1 MNGYQLYLENIINAL
16 ARVGIHYPLKLESY
30 EDLFYTAESLGSFL
44 EINSFLQRV
53 GEGYSIAGF
62 DESITYRS
70 YWYSEFYLEFQERVL
85 TTDSYLSAQPEIEDV
100 ADTVEE
106 LVDEVEVKNVIT
118 PMETVPTV
126 RYSGV
131 TGTNSDGF
139 DEYGVP
145 LDLEDNEELTTE
157 SKEEVPTVVEEAP
170 TVKEEVPLPVADSF
184 SYSEASGTSFDG
196 FDYYGVDI
204 DEGEP
209 ETSDESEL
217 EDSSSELDDD
227 ESEEAVV
234 SSSSGEFDFPDEEV
248 EDIHTS
254 EEVVTTATLSSDG
267 FDLYGV
273 ELEDSED
280 SDDSVGSDNDEL
292 DPDDPDSGVV
302 VDLVGESVSESG
314 GYSEGEYDEE
324 NDPDNP
330 DNGNYVD
337 LASSGVSED
346 LEEYDEEND
355 PDNPDNS
362 NYTDLVENYSGYSED
377 YDEENDPD
385 NPDNGNYV
393 DTVSSGYVEYDGE
406 NDPDNPDNGNYVD
419 TVSSNY
425 AEYDEENDPDNPDN
439 GSYVDTVSSSQT
451 IDTSEAYRE
460 VGSSSEPVQSKPQQ
474 PKTVAQKNI
483 ESTQNILNILG
494 KFEKT
499 LLGKVK
505 KDGKK

>member
-85 TTDSYLSAQPEIEDV
+85 TTDSYLSGYSEIEDV

-106 LVDEVEVKNVIT
+106 LLDEVNLVGAEDVIT
-118 PMETVPTV
+118 PMGIAPTV

-139 DEYGVP
+139 D
-145 LDLEDNEELTTE
+145 
-157 SKEEVPTVVEEAP
+157 
-170 TVKEEVPLPVADSF
+170 
-184 SYSEASGTSFDG
+184 
-196 FDYYGVDI
+196 YYGVDI
-204 DEGEP
+204 EEGET
-209 ETSDESEL
+209 ETSGESEL
-217 EDSSSELDDD
+217 EDSSSELDDG
-227 ESEEAVV
+227 ESEEVV
-234 SSSSGEFDFPDEEV
+234 VPSSSSEFDFPDEEI

-273 ELEDSED
+273 ELEDSDD
-280 SDDSVGSDNDEL
+280 SDDSTGSEGYEL

-302 VDLVGESVSESG
+302 VDLVGGSVSESG

-355 PDNPDNS
+355 PNNPDNS
-362 NYTDLVENYSGYSED
+362 SYTDLVENYPGYSEE

-393 DTVSSGYVEYDGE
+393 DTVSSGYVEYDEE

-425 AEYDEENDPDNPDN
+425 EEYDEENDPDNPDN
-439 GSYVDTVSSSQT
+439 GSYVDTVSSSQI
-451 IDTSEAYRE
+451 IDTGESYRE
-460 VGSSSEPVQSKPQQ
+460 VRGNSEPVQSKPQQ

>member
-100 ADTVEE
+100 VELLE
-106 LVDEVEVKNVIT
+106 EVVDEVNLAGAEDVIT
-118 PMETVPTV
+118 PTETAPTV
-126 RYSGV
+126 RYSSV

-145 LDLEDNEELTTE
+145 LDLEDGEELSTE
-157 SKEEVPTVVEEAP
+157 SDDEVTRVEG
-170 TVKEEVPLPVADSF
+170 SF
-184 SYSEASGTSFDG
+184 SYSEASGTSSDG

-204 DEGEP
+204 DEGET
-209 ETSDESEL
+209 ETSDESKL
-217 EDSSSELDDD
+217 EDSSSELEDS
-227 ESEEAVV
+227 ESEEVV
-234 SSSSGEFDFPDEEV
+234 VPSSSGEFDFPDEEV

-273 ELEDSED
+273 ELEDSDD

-337 LASSGVSED
+337 LATSGVSED

-355 PDNPDNS
+355 PNNPDNS
-362 NYTDLVENYSGYSED
+362 NYTDLVENYSGYSEE

-393 DTVSSGYVEYDGE
+393 DTVSSSYEEYDEE

-425 AEYDEENDPDNPDN
+425 EEYDEENDLDNPDN

-451 IDTSEAYRE
+451 IDTGGDYSESR
-460 VGSSSEPVQSKPQQ
+460 GSSEPIQSRPQQ

>member
-100 ADTVEE
+100 AETVEE
-106 LVDEVEVKNVIT
+106 VEIEEVEEIT
-118 PMETVPTV
+118 THTETLPTV
-126 RYSGV
+126 RYSSV
-131 TGTNSDGF
+131 TDTNSDGF

-145 LDLEDNEELTTE
+145 LEYDEELSTE
-157 SKEEVPTVVEEAP
+157 AEGGVPTVEEEAP
-170 TVKEEVPLPVADSF
+170 TVKEEVPLPIANSF
-184 SYSEASGTSFDG
+184 SYSEASGTSSDG

-209 ETSDESEL
+209 ETSG
-217 EDSSSELDDD
+217 
-227 ESEEAVV
+227 ESEEVV
-234 SSSSGEFDFPDEEV
+234 VPSSSGEFDFPDEEV
-248 EDIHTS
+248 ADIHTS

-273 ELEDSED
+273 ELEDSDE
-280 SDDSVGSDNDEL
+280 SDDSVGSDDGEL

-302 VDLVGESVSESG
+302 VDLVGGSVSESG

-337 LASSGVSED
+337 LASNGVSGD

-362 NYTDLVENYSGYSED
+362 NYTDLVENYSGYSEE

-385 NPDNGNYV
+385 NTDNGNYV
-393 DTVSSGYVEYDGE
+393 DTVSSNYEEYNEE

-425 AEYDEENDPDNPDN
+425 EEYDEENDPDN
-439 GSYVDTVSSSQT
+439 GSYVDTVSSPQT
-451 IDTSEAYRE
+451 IDTGEAYNE
-460 VGSSSEPVQSKPQQ
+460 VRGSSEPVQSRPQQ

>member
-85 TTDSYLSAQPEIEDV
+85 TTDSYLSGHSEIEDV
-100 ADTVEE
+100 AEKLEDV
-106 LVDEVEVKNVIT
+106 VDEVNLVGTEDVIIPT
-118 PMETVPTV
+118 ETAPTV

-145 LDLEDNEELTTE
+145 LDLEDNEELPTE
-157 SKEEVPTVVEEAP
+157 SEEESPTVEEEAP
-170 TVKEEVPLPVADSF
+170 TAGKEVPLPIADSF
-184 SYSEASGTSFDG
+184 SYSEASGTSSDG

-209 ETSDESEL
+209 ETSE
-217 EDSSSELDDD
+217 
-227 ESEEAVV
+227 ESEEVV
-234 SSSSGEFDFPDEEV
+234 VFSSSNDFDFPDEEV
-248 EDIHTS
+248 EDINS
-254 EEVVTTATLSSDG
+254 GEEVVTTATISSDG

-273 ELEDSED
+273 ELEDSDD
-280 SDDSVGSDNDEL
+280 SDDSNDSVGSDDDEL

-314 GYSEGEYDEE
+314 DYSKDEYDEE

-337 LASSGVSED
+337 LVPSGVSED

-362 NYTDLVENYSGYSED
+362 NYTDLVENYSGYSEEYD
-377 YDEENDPD
+377 EENDPDNPDNGSYVDTVSSGYVEYDEENDPD

-393 DTVSSGYVEYDGE
+393 DTI
-406 NDPDNPDNGNYVD
+406 
-419 TVSSNY
+419 SSNY
-425 AEYDEENDPDNPDN
+425 EEYDEENDPDNPDN

-451 IDTSEAYRE
+451 IDTGGDYSESR
-460 VGSSSEPVQSKPQQ
+460 GSSEPIQSRPQQ

>member
-85 TTDSYLSAQPEIEDV
+85 TTDSYLSAQPEIGDV

-145 LDLEDNEELTTE
+145 LDLEDNEELTIE
-157 SKEEVPTVVEEAP
+157 SKEEVPTV
-170 TVKEEVPLPVADSF
+170 KEEFPLPDADSF
-184 SYSEASGTSFDG
+184 SYSEASGTSSDG

-204 DEGEP
+204 DEGET

-227 ESEEAVV
+227 ESEEVVV

-248 EDIHTS
+248 ENINS
-254 EEVVTTATLSSDG
+254 GEEVVTTATISSDG

-273 ELEDSED
+273 ELEVSDDSDD
-280 SDDSVGSDNDEL
+280 SDDSVGSEDGGL

-302 VDLVGESVSESG
+302 VDLVGGSVSESG
-314 GYSEGEYDEE
+314 GYSEGEYNEE
-324 NDPDNP
+324 NNPDNS

-337 LASSGVSED
+337 SAPSGVSED

-362 NYTDLVENYSGYSED
+362 NYTDLVENYSGYSEE

-393 DTVSSGYVEYDGE
+393 DTVSSSYEEYDEE

-425 AEYDEENDPDNPDN
+425 EEYDEENDPDNPDN

-451 IDTSEAYRE
+451 IDTGGDYSESR
-460 VGSSSEPVQSKPQQ
+460 GSSEPIQSRPQQ

>member
-100 ADTVEE
+100 AETVEE
-106 LVDEVEVKNVIT
+106 VEVEGVVEVIT
-118 PMETVPTV
+118 PTGTLPTV
-126 RYSGV
+126 VYSSV

-145 LDLEDNEELTTE
+145 LDLEDAEELSTE
-157 SKEEVPTVVEEAP
+157 AEEEVPTVEEEAP
-170 TVKEEVPLPVADSF
+170 TVKEEVPLPIGNSF
-184 SYSEASGTSFDG
+184 SYFEASGTSSDG

-204 DEGEP
+204 DEGET
-209 ETSDESEL
+209 ETSDESE
-217 EDSSSELDDD
+217 E
-227 ESEEAVV
+227 VV
-234 SSSSGEFDFPDEEV
+234 VPSSSGEFDFPDEEV

-254 EEVVTTATLSSDG
+254 GEVVTTATLSSDG

-273 ELEDSED
+273 ELEDSDD
-280 SDDSVGSDNDEL
+280 SDDSVGSDDDEL

-355 PDNPDNS
+355 PDNPDNG
-362 NYTDLVENYSGYSED
+362 NYVDTVSSSYEE

-393 DTVSSGYVEYDGE
+393 DTVSS
-406 NDPDNPDNGNYVD
+406 NYE
-419 TVSSNY
+419 
-425 AEYDEENDPDNPDN
+425 EYDEENDPDNPDN

-451 IDTSEAYRE
+451 IDTGGDYSESR
-460 VGSSSEPVQSKPQQ
+460 GSSEPIQSRPQQ

>member
-85 TTDSYLSAQPEIEDV
+85 TTDSYLSAQPELEDV
-100 ADTVEE
+100 AYTVEVE
-106 LVDEVEVKNVIT
+106 EVEKVTT
-118 PMETVPTV
+118 PTETLPTV
-126 RYSGV
+126 RYSSV

-145 LDLEDNEELTTE
+145 LDLEDGEELSTE
-157 SKEEVPTVVEEAP
+157 AEEEAP
-170 TVKEEVPLPVADSF
+170 TVEEEDPMVKEEVSLPVADSF
-184 SYSEASGTSFDG
+184 SYSEASGTSSDG

-204 DEGEP
+204 DESEP
-209 ETSDESEL
+209 EASDESEL
-217 EDSSSELDDD
+217 DDS
-227 ESEEAVV
+227 ESEEVVV
-234 SSSSGEFDFPDEEV
+234 SSFSGEFDFPDEEV
-248 EDIHTS
+248 ADIHTN

-273 ELEDSED
+273 ELEDSDD
-280 SDDSVGSDNDEL
+280 SDDSVGSEDGGL

-302 VDLVGESVSESG
+302 VDLVGGSVSESG
-314 GYSEGEYDEE
+314 GYSEGGYNEE

-362 NYTDLVENYSGYSED
+362 NYTDLVENYSGYSEE

-393 DTVSSGYVEYDGE
+393 DTVSSGYVVYDEE

-425 AEYDEENDPDNPDN
+425 EEYDEENDPDNPDN

-451 IDTSEAYRE
+451 IDTGGGYNESR
-460 VGSSSEPVQSKPQQ
+460 GSLEPVQSKPQQ

>member
-85 TTDSYLSAQPEIEDV
+85 TTDSYLSAQPEIEDL
-100 ADTVEE
+100 AETVEE
-106 LVDEVEVKNVIT
+106 VEVEEVAEVIT
-118 PMETVPTV
+118 PTGTLLTVV
-126 RYSGV
+126 YSSV

-145 LDLEDNEELTTE
+145 LDLEDGEELSTEADEDLSTE
-157 SKEEVPTVVEEAP
+157 SDDEVTRVE
-170 TVKEEVPLPVADSF
+170 DSF
-184 SYSEASGTSFDG
+184 SYSEASGISSDG

-204 DEGEP
+204 DEGET
-209 ETSDESEL
+209 ETSEESEL
-217 EDSSSELDDD
+217 EDGSSELDDS
-227 ESEEAVV
+227 ESEDVVV

-248 EDIHTS
+248 GDIHTS
-254 EEVVTTATLSSDG
+254 KEVVTTATLSSDG

-273 ELEDSED
+273 ELEDS
-280 SDDSVGSDNDEL
+280 DDSVGSDDGEL

-302 VDLVGESVSESG
+302 VDLVGGSVSESG

-337 LASSGVSED
+337 LASSGVSGD

-362 NYTDLVENYSGYSED
+362 NYTDLVENYSGYSEE

-393 DTVSSGYVEYDGE
+393 DTVSSSYEEYDEE
-406 NDPDNPDNGNYVD
+406 NDPDNPDNGSYVD
-419 TVSSNY
+419 TVSYNY
-425 AEYDEENDPDNPDN
+425 EEYDEENDPDNPDN

-451 IDTSEAYRE
+451 TDTGGDYSESR
-460 VGSSSEPVQSKPQQ
+460 GSSEPIQSRPQQ

>member
-85 TTDSYLSAQPEIEDV
+85 TTDSYLSGHSEIEDV
-100 ADTVEE
+100 VEPME
-106 LVDEVEVKNVIT
+106 DIVDEVEVEDVIT
-118 PMETVPTV
+118 PTETLPTV

-157 SKEEVPTVVEEAP
+157 SKEEVPTVEEEAP

-204 DEGEP
+204 DEGET
-209 ETSDESEL
+209 ETSE
-217 EDSSSELDDD
+217 
-227 ESEEAVV
+227 ESEEVVV

-273 ELEDSED
+273 ELEDSDD

-324 NDPDNP
+324 NDPNNP
-330 DNGNYVD
+330 DNGNYVN
-337 LASSGVSED
+337 LATSGVSED

-355 PDNPDNS
+355 PNNPDNS
-362 NYTDLVENYSGYSED
+362 NYTDLVENYSGYSEE

-393 DTVSSGYVEYDGE
+393 DTVSSSYEEYNEE

-425 AEYDEENDPDNPDN
+425 GEYDEENDPDNPDN
-439 GSYVDTVSSSQT
+439 GSYVDTGSSSQT
-451 IDTSEAYRE
+451 IDTGGDYSESR
-460 VGSSSEPVQSKPQQ
+460 GSSEPIQSRPQQ

>member
-30 EDLFYTAESLGSFL
+30 EDLFYTSESLGSFL

-106 LVDEVEVKNVIT
+106 VEVEEVAEVIT
-118 PMETVPTV
+118 PTGTLPTV
-126 RYSGV
+126 VYSSV
-131 TGTNSDGF
+131 TGINFDGF

-145 LDLEDNEELTTE
+145 LDLEYDEELSTE
-157 SKEEVPTVVEEAP
+157 AEGGVPTVEEEAP
-170 TVKEEVPLPVADSF
+170 TVKEEASTVGEEVSLPVADSF
-184 SYSEASGTSFDG
+184 SYSEASGTSSDG
-196 FDYYGVDI
+196 FDYYGVGL

-209 ETSDESEL
+209 ETSE
-217 EDSSSELDDD
+217 
-227 ESEEAVV
+227 ESEEVVV

-273 ELEDSED
+273 ELEDSDD
-280 SDDSVGSDNDEL
+280 SDDSIGSDDDEL
-292 DPDDPDSGVV
+292 DPDDPDNGVV
-302 VDLVGESVSESG
+302 VDLVGDPGTESG

-324 NDPDNP
+324 HDPDNP

-337 LASSGVSED
+337 LASNGVSED

-355 PDNPDNS
+355 PNNPDNS
-362 NYTDLVENYSGYSED
+362 SYTDLVENYSGYSEE
-377 YDEENDPD
+377 YDEEDDPD

-393 DTVSSGYVEYDGE
+393 DTVSSGYVEYDEE

-425 AEYDEENDPDNPDN
+425 EEYDEENNPDNPDN
-439 GSYVDTVSSSQT
+439 GSYVDTFSSSQT
-451 IDTSEAYRE
+451 IDTGESYKGGR
-460 VGSSSEPVQSKPQQ
+460 GSSEPVQSKPQQ

>member
-53 GEGYSIAGF
+53 DEGYSIAGF

-70 YWYSEFYLEFQERVL
+70 YWYSEFYLEFQGRVL

-106 LVDEVEVKNVIT
+106 VEVEGVVEVIT
-118 PMETVPTV
+118 PTGTLPTV
-126 RYSGV
+126 VYSSV

-145 LDLEDNEELTTE
+145 LDLEYAEELSTE
-157 SKEEVPTVVEEAP
+157 AEGGVPTVEEEAP
-170 TVKEEVPLPVADSF
+170 TVKEEVPLPVSDSF
-184 SYSEASGTSFDG
+184 SYFEASGTSADG

-204 DEGEP
+204 DEGET
-209 ETSDESEL
+209 ETSE
-217 EDSSSELDDD
+217 
-227 ESEEAVV
+227 ESEEVVV

-273 ELEDSED
+273 ELEDSDD
-280 SDDSVGSDNDEL
+280 SDDSIGSDDDEL
-292 DPDDPDSGVV
+292 DPDDPDNGVV

-337 LASSGVSED
+337 LASNGVSEY

-362 NYTDLVENYSGYSED
+362 NYTDLVENYSGYSEE

-393 DTVSSGYVEYDGE
+393 DTVSSSYVEYDEE

-419 TVSSNY
+419 TVSSSY
-425 AEYDEENDPDNPDN
+425 EEYDEENDPDNPDN

-451 IDTSEAYRE
+451 IDTGGGYSESR
-460 VGSSSEPVQSKPQQ
+460 GSSEPVQSKPQQ

-505 KDGKK
+505 KNGKK

>member
-85 TTDSYLSAQPEIEDV
+85 TTDSYLSAQPELEDV

-106 LVDEVEVKNVIT
+106 VEIEEVEEIT
-118 PMETVPTV
+118 THTETLPTV
-126 RYSGV
+126 RYSSV

-145 LDLEDNEELTTE
+145 LDLEDGEELSTEADEDLSTE
-157 SKEEVPTVVEEAP
+157 SDDEVTRVE
-170 TVKEEVPLPVADSF
+170 DSF
-184 SYSEASGTSFDG
+184 SYSEASGTSSDG
-196 FDYYGVDI
+196 FDYYGVAI
-204 DEGEP
+204 DEGET
-209 ETSDESEL
+209 ETSE
-217 EDSSSELDDD
+217 
-227 ESEEAVV
+227 ESEEVVV

-273 ELEDSED
+273 ELEDSDD
-280 SDDSVGSDNDEL
+280 SDDSIGSDDDEL
-292 DPDDPDSGVV
+292 DPDDPDNSVV
-302 VDLVGESVSESG
+302 VDLVGDPGTESG
-314 GYSEGEYDEE
+314 GYSEGGYDEE

-355 PDNPDNS
+355 PNNPDNS
-362 NYTDLVENYSGYSED
+362 SYTDLVENYSGYSEE

-393 DTVSSGYVEYDGE
+393 DTVSSGYVEYDEE

-419 TVSSNY
+419 TVSSSY
-425 AEYDEENDPDNPDN
+425 EEYDEENDPDNPDN
-439 GSYVDTVSSSQT
+439 GSYVDTVSSSQA
-451 IDTSEAYRE
+451 IDTGESYSDVR
-460 VGSSSEPVQSKPQQ
+460 GSSEPIQSKPQQ

>member
-85 TTDSYLSAQPEIEDV
+85 TTDSYLSGHSEIEDV
-100 ADTVEE
+100 VEPME
-106 LVDEVEVKNVIT
+106 DIVDEVEVEDVIT
-118 PMETVPTV
+118 PTETLPTV

-145 LDLEDNEELTTE
+145 LDLEEAEELSTE
-157 SKEEVPTVVEEAP
+157 AEDGSPTVEEEIT

-184 SYSEASGTSFDG
+184 SYSEASGTSSDG

-204 DEGEP
+204 DEGKT

-217 EDSSSELDDD
+217 DDG
-227 ESEEAVV
+227 ESEEVVV
-234 SSSSGEFDFPDEEV
+234 SSSSGEFSFPDEEV
-248 EDIHTS
+248 ENINS
-254 EEVVTTATLSSDG
+254 GEEVVTTATISSDG

-273 ELEDSED
+273 ELEDSDDSDD

-337 LASSGVSED
+337 LATSGVSED

-355 PDNPDNS
+355 PNNPDNS
-362 NYTDLVENYSGYSED
+362 NYTDLVENYSGYSEE

-393 DTVSSGYVEYDGE
+393 DTVSSSYEEYDEE

-419 TVSSNY
+419 TVYSNY
-425 AEYDEENDPDNPDN
+425 EEYDEENDPDNPDN

-451 IDTSEAYRE
+451 IDTGGDYSESR
-460 VGSSSEPVQSKPQQ
+460 GSSEPIQSRPQQ

>member
-85 TTDSYLSAQPEIEDV
+85 TTDSYLSAQPEIEDL
-100 ADTVEE
+100 AETVKDV
-106 LVDEVEVKNVIT
+106 VDEVEVEEVIT
-118 PMETVPTV
+118 PTETVPTV
-126 RYSGV
+126 RYSSV

-145 LDLEDNEELTTE
+145 LDLEDAEELFSE
-157 SKEEVPTVVEEAP
+157 SEEEVPTVEEEAP
-170 TVKEEVPLPVADSF
+170 MVKEEVPLPIANSF
-184 SYSEASGTSFDG
+184 SYSEASGTSSDG

-209 ETSDESEL
+209 ETSNESEL
-217 EDSSSELDDD
+217 EDSSSELDNG
-227 ESEEAVV
+227 ESEEVVV
-234 SSSSGEFDFPDEEV
+234 SSSSSEFDFPDEEV
-248 EDIHTS
+248 GDIHTS

-273 ELEDSED
+273 ELEDSDD
-280 SDDSVGSDNDEL
+280 SDDSIGFEEDEL
-292 DPDDPDSGVV
+292 DPDDPDSGIV
-302 VDLVGESVSESG
+302 VDLVGETGMESV
-314 GYSEGEYDEE
+314 GYPDEDYDEE

-337 LASSGVSED
+337 LASNGVSED

-355 PDNPDNS
+355 PNNPDNS
-362 NYTDLVENYSGYSED
+362 SYTDLVENYSGYSEE

-393 DTVSSGYVEYDGE
+393 DTVSSGYVEYDEE

-419 TVSSNY
+419 TVSPSY
-425 AEYDEENDPDNPDN
+425 EEYDEENDPDNPDN

-451 IDTSEAYRE
+451 IDTGEAYSEAR
-460 VGSSSEPVQSKPQQ
+460 GSSDPVQSRPQQ

>member
-30 EDLFYTAESLGSFL
+30 EDLFYTSESLGSFL

-100 ADTVEE
+100 EE
-106 LVDEVEVKNVIT
+106 TLEEVEVEEVVT
-118 PMETVPTV
+118 PTETTPAF

-131 TGTNSDGF
+131 TGTNSDGL

-145 LDLEDNEELTTE
+145 LDLEDGNELATEVEEELPTE
-157 SKEEVPTVVEEAP
+157 NDEEA
-170 TVKEEVPLPVADSF
+170 TRVEDSF
-184 SYSEASGTSFDG
+184 SYSEASGISSNG
-196 FDYYGVDI
+196 FDSYGVDL

-209 ETSDESEL
+209 ETTEETELKDDEDEA
-217 EDSSSELDDD
+217 EDS
-227 ESEEAVV
+227 ESEEVV
-234 SSSSGEFDFPDEEV
+234 TLNSSSEFDFPDEEM
-248 EDIHTS
+248 EDINSS
-254 EEVVTTATLSSDG
+254 EELVTTATISADG

-273 ELEDSED
+273 ELEDFDEP
-280 SDDSVGSDNDEL
+280 DDSLVDEEEEL

-302 VDLVGESVSESG
+302 VDLVGDSNED
-314 GYSEGEYDEE
+314 YDEE

-346 LEEYDEEND
+346 TDEYDEEND

-362 NYTDLVENYSGYSED
+362 NYTDLVESYSGYSED
-377 YDEENDPD
+377 YDEENDPDNPDNGHYVDVVSSGYEEYDEENDPD

-393 DTVSSGYVEYDGE
+393 DTVSSNYEEY
-406 NDPDNPDNGNYVD
+406 N
-419 TVSSNY
+419 
-425 AEYDEENDPDNPDN
+425 EENDPDNPDN
-439 GSYVDTVSSSQT
+439 GSYIDTVSSPQT
-451 IDTSEAYRE
+451 VGAGEVVREAR
-460 VGSSSEPVQSKPQQ
+460 GSGGSVHSKPQQ
-474 PKTVAQKNI
+474 TKTVAHKNI

>member
-85 TTDSYLSAQPEIEDV
+85 TTDSYLSAQPELEDV

-106 LVDEVEVKNVIT
+106 VEVEEVEEIT
-118 PMETVPTV
+118 THTETLPTV
-126 RYSGV
+126 RYSSV

-145 LDLEDNEELTTE
+145 LDLEYDEELSTE
-157 SKEEVPTVVEEAP
+157 AEGGVPTVEEEAP
-170 TVKEEVPLPVADSF
+170 TVKEEVPLPVSDSF
-184 SYSEASGTSFDG
+184 SYSEASGTSSDG

-204 DEGEP
+204 DEGET
-209 ETSDESEL
+209 ETSE
-217 EDSSSELDDD
+217 
-227 ESEEAVV
+227 ESEEVVV
-234 SSSSGEFDFPDEEV
+234 SSSSSEFDFPDEEV
-248 EDIHTS
+248 EDIHTN

-273 ELEDSED
+273 ELEDSDD
-280 SDDSVGSDNDEL
+280 SDDSVGSDDDEL

-337 LASSGVSED
+337 TVSSG
-346 LEEYDEEND
+346 Y
-355 PDNPDNS
+355 
-362 NYTDLVENYSGYSED
+362 VE

-393 DTVSSGYVEYDGE
+393 DTVSS
-406 NDPDNPDNGNYVD
+406 NYE
-419 TVSSNY
+419 
-425 AEYDEENDPDNPDN
+425 EYDEENDPDNPDN

-451 IDTSEAYRE
+451 IDTGGDYSESR
-460 VGSSSEPVQSKPQQ
+460 GSSEPIQSRPQQ

>member
-106 LVDEVEVKNVIT
+106 VEVEEVEEIT
-118 PMETVPTV
+118 IPTETLPTV
-126 RYSGV
+126 RYSSV

-145 LDLEDNEELTTE
+145 LDLEDAEELSTEAEEESPTVEEETPTTE
-157 SKEEVPTVVEEAP
+157 
-170 TVKEEVPLPVADSF
+170 EEVPLPIANSF
-184 SYSEASGTSFDG
+184 SYSEASGTSSDG

-204 DEGEP
+204 DEGET
-209 ETSDESEL
+209 ETSGESEL
-217 EDSSSELDDD
+217 EDSSSELDDG
-227 ESEEAVV
+227 ESEEVVV

-248 EDIHTS
+248 ENIHTS

-273 ELEDSED
+273 ELEDSDD
-280 SDDSVGSDNDEL
+280 SEDSVGSDDDEL

-302 VDLVGESVSESG
+302 VDLVGGSVSESG

-337 LASSGVSED
+337 LAYSGVSED

-355 PDNPDNS
+355 PNNPDNS
-362 NYTDLVENYSGYSED
+362 NYTDLVENYSGYSEEYD
-377 YDEENDPD
+377 EENDPNNPDNGNYVDTVSSGYVEYDEENDPD

-393 DTVSSGYVEYDGE
+393 DTVSS
-406 NDPDNPDNGNYVD
+406 NYE
-419 TVSSNY
+419 
-425 AEYDEENDPDNPDN
+425 EYDEENDPDNPDN

-451 IDTSEAYRE
+451 IDTGESYRE
-460 VGSSSEPVQSKPQQ
+460 VGGSSKPVQSKPQQ

>member
-1 MNGYQLYLENIINAL
+1 MNGYQLYLETIINAL

-85 TTDSYLSAQPEIEDV
+85 TTDSYLSAQPELEDV

-106 LVDEVEVKNVIT
+106 VEIEEVEEIT
-118 PMETVPTV
+118 THTETLPTV
-126 RYSGV
+126 RYSSV

-145 LDLEDNEELTTE
+145 LDLEYDEELSTE
-157 SKEEVPTVVEEAP
+157 AEGGVPTVEEEAP
-170 TVKEEVPLPVADSF
+170 TVKEEVPLPVADIF

-204 DEGEP
+204 DEGET
-209 ETSDESEL
+209 ETSE
-217 EDSSSELDDD
+217 
-227 ESEEAVV
+227 ESEEVVV

-273 ELEDSED
+273 ELEDSDD
-280 SDDSVGSDNDEL
+280 SDNSVGSEEDGL

-302 VDLVGESVSESG
+302 VDLVGDPGTESG

-330 DNGNYVD
+330 DNGTYVD
-337 LASSGVSED
+337 LASNGVSED
-346 LEEYDEEND
+346 IEEYDEEND
-355 PDNPDNS
+355 PNNPDNS

-393 DTVSSGYVEYDGE
+393 DTVSSGYVEYDEE

-425 AEYDEENDPDNPDN
+425 EEYDEENDPDNPDN

-451 IDTSEAYRE
+451 IDTGESYRE
-460 VGSSSEPVQSKPQQ
+460 VRGSSEPIQSKPQQ
-474 PKTVAQKNI
+474 SKTVAQKNI

>member
-1 MNGYQLYLENIINAL
+1 MNGYQLYLENIINAI

-100 ADTVEE
+100 ADTAEE

-145 LDLEDNEELTTE
+145 LDLEDGEELSTEADEDLSTE
-157 SKEEVPTVVEEAP
+157 SGDEVTRVE
-170 TVKEEVPLPVADSF
+170 DSF
-184 SYSEASGTSFDG
+184 SYSEASGISSDG

-204 DEGEP
+204 DEGET
-209 ETSDESEL
+209 ETSEESEL
-217 EDSSSELDDD
+217 EDSSSGLDDG
-227 ESEEAVV
+227 ESEEVV
-234 SSSSGEFDFPDEEV
+234 VPSSSSEFDFPDEEV

-273 ELEDSED
+273 ELEDSDE
-280 SDDSVGSDNDEL
+280 SDDSVGSDDGEL

-302 VDLVGESVSESG
+302 VDLVGGSVSEGG

-337 LASSGVSED
+337 LASNGVSEG

-355 PDNPDNS
+355 PNNPDNS
-362 NYTDLVENYSGYSED
+362 SYTDLVENYSGYSEE

-393 DTVSSGYVEYDGE
+393 DTVSSGYVEYDEE

-419 TVSSNY
+419 TVSSSY
-425 AEYDEENDPDNPDN
+425 EEYDEENDPDNPDN
-439 GSYVDTVSSSQT
+439 GSYVDTVSSLQT
-451 IDTSEAYRE
+451 IDTGGDYNESR
-460 VGSSSEPVQSKPQQ
+460 GSSEPVQSKPQQ

>member
-145 LDLEDNEELTTE
+145 LDLEDVEELSSKADEDLSTEDNEEATR
-157 SKEEVPTVVEEAP
+157 VE
-170 TVKEEVPLPVADSF
+170 DIF
-184 SYSEASGTSFDG
+184 SYSEASGISSDG

-204 DEGEP
+204 DEGET
-209 ETSDESEL
+209 ETSEESEL
-217 EDSSSELDDD
+217 EDSSSGLDDG
-227 ESEEAVV
+227 ESKEVV
-234 SSSSGEFDFPDEEV
+234 VPSSSSEFDFPDEEV
-248 EDIHTS
+248 ENIHTS

-273 ELEDSED
+273 ELEDSDD
-280 SDDSVGSDNDEL
+280 SDDSVGSDDDEL

-337 LASSGVSED
+337 LALNEVSED

-362 NYTDLVENYSGYSED
+362 NYTDLVENYSGYSEE

-393 DTVSSGYVEYDGE
+393 DTISSSYV
-406 NDPDNPDNGNYVD
+406 
-419 TVSSNY
+419 
-425 AEYDEENDPDNPDN
+425 EYDEENDPDNPDN
-439 GSYVDTVSSSQT
+439 GSYVDIVSSSQT
-451 IDTSEAYRE
+451 IDTGESYSEVR
-460 VGSSSEPVQSKPQQ
+460 GSSDPVQSRPQQ

>member
-106 LVDEVEVKNVIT
+106 VEVEEVAEVIT
-118 PMETVPTV
+118 PTGTAPTV
-126 RYSGV
+126 MYSGV

-157 SKEEVPTVVEEAP
+157 SKEEVPTVEEEAP

-204 DEGEP
+204 DEGET
-209 ETSDESEL
+209 ETSE
-217 EDSSSELDDD
+217 
-227 ESEEAVV
+227 ESEEVVV

-273 ELEDSED
+273 ELEDSDD

-337 LASSGVSED
+337 LETSGVSED

-355 PDNPDNS
+355 PNNPDNS
-362 NYTDLVENYSGYSED
+362 NYTDLVENYSGYSEE

-393 DTVSSGYVEYDGE
+393 DTVSSSYEEYDEE

-425 AEYDEENDPDNPDN
+425 EEYDEENDPDNPDN

-451 IDTSEAYRE
+451 IDTGGGYNESR
-460 VGSSSEPVQSKPQQ
+460 GSSEPVQSKPQQ

>member
-85 TTDSYLSAQPEIEDV
+85 TTDSYLSAQPEIEDL
-100 ADTVEE
+100 AETVEE
-106 LVDEVEVKNVIT
+106 VEVEEVAEVIT
-118 PMETVPTV
+118 PTGTLLTVV
-126 RYSGV
+126 YSSV

-145 LDLEDNEELTTE
+145 LDLEDGEELSTEADEDLSTE
-157 SKEEVPTVVEEAP
+157 SGDEVTRVE
-170 TVKEEVPLPVADSF
+170 DSF
-184 SYSEASGTSFDG
+184 SYSEASGISSDG

-204 DEGEP
+204 DEGET
-209 ETSDESEL
+209 ETSEESEL
-217 EDSSSELDDD
+217 EDSSSGLDDG
-227 ESEEAVV
+227 ESEEVVV

-254 EEVVTTATLSSDG
+254 GEVVTTATLSSDG

-273 ELEDSED
+273 ELEDSDD
-280 SDDSVGSDNDEL
+280 SDDSVGSDDDEL

-337 LASSGVSED
+337 LVSSGVSEEI
-346 LEEYDEEND
+346 EEYDEEND

-362 NYTDLVENYSGYSED
+362 NYTDLVENYSGYYE
-377 YDEENDPD
+377 
-385 NPDNGNYV
+385 
-393 DTVSSGYVEYDGE
+393 
-406 NDPDNPDNGNYVD
+406 
-419 TVSSNY
+419 
-425 AEYDEENDPDNPDN
+425 EYDEENDPDNPDN

-451 IDTSEAYRE
+451 IDTGESYRE
-460 VGSSSEPVQSKPQQ
+460 VRGSSEPVQSKPQQ
-474 PKTVAQKNI
+474 HKTVAQKNI
-483 ESTQNILNILG
+483 DSTQNILNILG

>member
-85 TTDSYLSAQPEIEDV
+85 TTDSYLSAQPGIEDV
-100 ADTVEE
+100 VDTVEE
-106 LVDEVEVKNVIT
+106 VEVEEVEEVTT
-118 PMETVPTV
+118 PTETPPTV
-126 RYSGV
+126 RYSSI

-145 LDLEDNEELTTE
+145 LDLEDAEELSSKADEDLSTE
-157 SKEEVPTVVEEAP
+157 NDEEA
-170 TVKEEVPLPVADSF
+170 TRVEDIF
-184 SYSEASGTSFDG
+184 SYSEASGTNSDG

-204 DEGEP
+204 DEDET
-209 ETSDESEL
+209 ETSEESEI
-217 EDSSSELDDD
+217 EDSSSELDDG
-227 ESEEAVV
+227 EFEEVVV

-248 EDIHTS
+248 ADINTS

-273 ELEDSED
+273 ELEDSDD

-302 VDLVGESVSESG
+302 LDLVGESVSESG

-337 LASSGVSED
+337 VASSGVSEGLEEYDEENDPNNPDNSSYTD
-346 LEEYDEEND
+346 LVENYSGYSEEYDEEND
-355 PDNPDNS
+355 PDNPDNR
-362 NYTDLVENYSGYSED
+362 NYVDTVSSSYVE

-393 DTVSSGYVEYDGE
+393 DTI
-406 NDPDNPDNGNYVD
+406 
-419 TVSSNY
+419 SSNY
-425 AEYDEENDPDNPDN
+425 EEYNEENDPDNPDN

-451 IDTSEAYRE
+451 IDTSESYRE
-460 VGSSSEPVQSKPQQ
+460 VRGSSEPVQSKPQQ

>member
-126 RYSGV
+126 RYSSI

-145 LDLEDNEELTTE
+145 LDLEDGEELSTE
-157 SKEEVPTVVEEAP
+157 SNDEVTRVEG
-170 TVKEEVPLPVADSF
+170 SF
-184 SYSEASGTSFDG
+184 SYSEASGTSSDG
-196 FDYYGVDI
+196 FDHYGVDI
-204 DEGEP
+204 DEGET
-209 ETSDESEL
+209 ETSEESEL
-217 EDSSSELDDD
+217 EDGSSELDNG
-227 ESEEAVV
+227 ESEEVV
-234 SSSSGEFDFPDEEV
+234 VPSSSSDFNFPDEEV

-273 ELEDSED
+273 ELEDFDD
-280 SDDSVGSDNDEL
+280 SDDSVGSYDDEL

-337 LASSGVSED
+337 LASSEVSEY

-362 NYTDLVENYSGYSED
+362 SYTDLVESYSGYSEE
-377 YDEENDPD
+377 YDEENDPN

-393 DTVSSGYVEYDGE
+393 DTVSSGYVEYDEE

-419 TVSSNY
+419 TLSSNY
-425 AEYDEENDPDNPDN
+425 EEYDEENDPDNPDN

-451 IDTSEAYRE
+451 IDTGGGYNESR
-460 VGSSSEPVQSKPQQ
+460 GSSEPVQSKPQQ

>member
-85 TTDSYLSAQPEIEDV
+85 TTDSYLSAQPELEDV
-100 ADTVEE
+100 AEKLEDV
-106 LVDEVEVKNVIT
+106 VDEVEVGVENVIT
-118 PMETVPTV
+118 PTETAPTV

-131 TGTNSDGF
+131 TGTNSNGF

-145 LDLEDNEELTTE
+145 LDLEYDEELSTE
-157 SKEEVPTVVEEAP
+157 AEGGVPTVEEEAP
-170 TVKEEVPLPVADSF
+170 TVKEEVPLPVSDSF
-184 SYSEASGTSFDG
+184 SYFEASGTSADG

-204 DEGEP
+204 DEGET
-209 ETSDESEL
+209 ETSE
-217 EDSSSELDDD
+217 
-227 ESEEAVV
+227 ESEEVVV

-248 EDIHTS
+248 ENINS
-254 EEVVTTATLSSDG
+254 GEEVVTTATISSDG

-273 ELEDSED
+273 ELEVSDDSDD
-280 SDDSVGSDNDEL
+280 SDDSVGSEDGGL

-302 VDLVGESVSESG
+302 VDLVGGSVSESG
-314 GYSEGEYDEE
+314 GYSEGEYNEE

-362 NYTDLVENYSGYSED
+362 NYTDLVENYSGYSEE

-393 DTVSSGYVEYDGE
+393 DTVSSGYVVYDEE

-425 AEYDEENDPDNPDN
+425 EEYDEENDPDNPDN

-451 IDTSEAYRE
+451 IDTGESYRE
-460 VGSSSEPVQSKPQQ
+460 VRGSSEPVQSKPQQ

-494 KFEKT
+494 KFEKNFT
-499 LLGKVK
+499 WKGEK
-505 KDGKK
+505 GW

>member
-100 ADTVEE
+100 AETVEE
-106 LVDEVEVKNVIT
+106 VEVEEVAEVIT
-118 PMETVPTV
+118 PTGTLPTV
-126 RYSGV
+126 VYSSV
-131 TGTNSDGF
+131 TGINFDGF

-145 LDLEDNEELTTE
+145 LDLEDGEELSTE
-157 SKEEVPTVVEEAP
+157 AEEEASTVGEEVS
-170 TVKEEVPLPVADSF
+170 LPVADSF
-184 SYSEASGTSFDG
+184 SYSEASGTSSDG
-196 FDYYGVDI
+196 FDYYGVGL

-217 EDSSSELDDD
+217 EDNSSGLEDG
-227 ESEEAVV
+227 ESEEIVV
-234 SSSSGEFDFPDEEV
+234 SSSSSEFDFPDEEV
-248 EDIHTS
+248 EDINS
-254 EEVVTTATLSSDG
+254 DEEVVTTATLSSDG

-273 ELEDSED
+273 ELEDSDD
-280 SDDSVGSDNDEL
+280 SDDSIGSDDDEL
-292 DPDDPDSGVV
+292 DPDDPDNGVV
-302 VDLVGESVSESG
+302 VDLVGDPGTESG

-324 NDPDNP
+324 HDPDNP

-337 LASSGVSED
+337 LASNGVSED

-355 PDNPDNS
+355 PNNPDNS
-362 NYTDLVENYSGYSED
+362 SYTDLVENYSGYSEE
-377 YDEENDPD
+377 YDEEDDPD

-393 DTVSSGYVEYDGE
+393 DTVSSGYVEYDEE

-425 AEYDEENDPDNPDN
+425 EEYDEENDPNNPDN
-439 GSYVDTVSSSQT
+439 GSYVDTVSSPQT
-451 IDTSEAYRE
+451 IDTGEAYNE
-460 VGSSSEPVQSKPQQ
+460 VRGSSEPVQSRPQQ

>member
-85 TTDSYLSAQPEIEDV
+85 TTDSYLSAQPELEDV
-100 ADTVEE
+100 VEPME
-106 LVDEVEVKNVIT
+106 DIVDEVEVEDVIT
-118 PMETVPTV
+118 PTETLPTV
-126 RYSGV
+126 RYSSV

-157 SKEEVPTVVEEAP
+157 SKEEVPTVEEEAP

-184 SYSEASGTSFDG
+184 SYSEASGTSSNG

-204 DEGEP
+204 DEGET
-209 ETSDESEL
+209 ETSE
-217 EDSSSELDDD
+217 
-227 ESEEAVV
+227 ESEEVVV

-273 ELEDSED
+273 ELEDSDD

-337 LASSGVSED
+337 LATSGVSED

-355 PDNPDNS
+355 PNNPDNS
-362 NYTDLVENYSGYSED
+362 NYTDLVENYSGYSEE

-393 DTVSSGYVEYDGE
+393 DTVSSSYEEYDEE

-425 AEYDEENDPDNPDN
+425 EEYDEENDPDNPDN

-451 IDTSEAYRE
+451 IDTGGDYSESR
-460 VGSSSEPVQSKPQQ
+460 GSSEPIQSRPQQ

>member
-85 TTDSYLSAQPEIEDV
+85 TTDSYLSAQPELEDV

-145 LDLEDNEELTTE
+145 LDLEDGEESSTEADEDLSTE
-157 SKEEVPTVVEEAP
+157 SDDEVTRVE
-170 TVKEEVPLPVADSF
+170 DSF
-184 SYSEASGTSFDG
+184 SYSEASGISSDG

-204 DEGEP
+204 DEGET

-217 EDSSSELDDD
+217 EDNSSGLDDG
-227 ESEEAVV
+227 ESEEVV
-234 SSSSGEFDFPDEEV
+234 VPSSSSEFDFPDEEV

-273 ELEDSED
+273 ELEDSDE
-280 SDDSVGSDNDEL
+280 SDDSVGSDDGEL
-292 DPDDPDSGVV
+292 DPDDPNSGVV
-302 VDLVGESVSESG
+302 VDLVGGSVSEGG

-324 NDPDNP
+324 NDPNNP

-355 PDNPDNS
+355 PNNPDNS
-362 NYTDLVENYSGYSED
+362 SYTDLVENYSGYSEE

-393 DTVSSGYVEYDGE
+393 DTVSSSYEEYDEE
-406 NDPDNPDNGNYVD
+406 NDPDNPDSGNYVD
-419 TVSSNY
+419 TVSSSY
-425 AEYDEENDPDNPDN
+425 EEYDEENDPDNPDN

-451 IDTSEAYRE
+451 IDTGGDYNESR
-460 VGSSSEPVQSKPQQ
+460 GSSEPVQSKPQQ

>member
-106 LVDEVEVKNVIT
+106 VEVEEVEEVT
-118 PMETVPTV
+118 TSTETLPTV

-145 LDLEDNEELTTE
+145 LDLGDGEELSTEADEDLSTE
-157 SKEEVPTVVEEAP
+157 SDDEVTRVE
-170 TVKEEVPLPVADSF
+170 DSF
-184 SYSEASGTSFDG
+184 SYSEASGISSDG

-204 DEGEP
+204 DEGET
-209 ETSDESEL
+209 ETSE
-217 EDSSSELDDD
+217 
-227 ESEEAVV
+227 ESEEVVV

-273 ELEDSED
+273 ELEDSD
-280 SDDSVGSDNDEL
+280 NSVGSDDGEL

-337 LASSGVSED
+337 LATSGVSED

-355 PDNPDNS
+355 PNNPDNS
-362 NYTDLVENYSGYSED
+362 NYTDLVENYSGYSEE

-393 DTVSSGYVEYDGE
+393 DTVSSSYEEYDEE

-425 AEYDEENDPDNPDN
+425 EEYDEENDPDNPDN

-451 IDTSEAYRE
+451 IDTGGDYSESR
-460 VGSSSEPVQSKPQQ
+460 GSSEPIQSRPQQ

>member
-106 LVDEVEVKNVIT
+106 VEVEEVAEVIT
-118 PMETVPTV
+118 PTGTLPTV
-126 RYSGV
+126 VYSSV

-145 LDLEDNEELTTE
+145 LDLEDDEELTTE
-157 SKEEVPTVVEEAP
+157 SKEEVPTVEEEAP

-204 DEGEP
+204 DEGET
-209 ETSDESEL
+209 ETSE
-217 EDSSSELDDD
+217 
-227 ESEEAVV
+227 ESEEVVV

-273 ELEDSED
+273 ELEDSDD

-324 NDPDNP
+324 NDLDNP

-337 LASSGVSED
+337 LATSGVSED

-355 PDNPDNS
+355 PNNPDNS
-362 NYTDLVENYSGYSED
+362 NYTDLVENYSGYSEE

-393 DTVSSGYVEYDGE
+393 DTVSSSYEEYDEE

-425 AEYDEENDPDNPDN
+425 EEYDEENDPDNPDN

-451 IDTSEAYRE
+451 IDTGGDYSESR
-460 VGSSSEPVQSKPQQ
+460 GSSEPIQSRPQQ

>member
-100 ADTVEE
+100 ADTVGE

-131 TGTNSDGF
+131 TGINSDGF

-145 LDLEDNEELTTE
+145 LDLEDGEELSTE
-157 SKEEVPTVVEEAP
+157 AEEEAS
-170 TVKEEVPLPVADSF
+170 TVKEEASTVGEEVSLPVADSF
-184 SYSEASGTSFDG
+184 SYSEASGTSSDG
-196 FDYYGVDI
+196 FDYYGVDL
-204 DEGEP
+204 DESEP

-217 EDSSSELDDD
+217 EDNSSGLEDG
-227 ESEEAVV
+227 ESEEIVV
-234 SSSSGEFDFPDEEV
+234 SSSSSEFDFPDEEV
-248 EDIHTS
+248 EDINS
-254 EEVVTTATLSSDG
+254 DEEVVTTATLSSDG

-273 ELEDSED
+273 ELEDSDD
-280 SDDSVGSDNDEL
+280 SDDSVGSDDGEL

-302 VDLVGESVSESG
+302 VDLVGDPGTESG

-324 NDPDNP
+324 HDPDNP

-337 LASSGVSED
+337 LASNGVSED

-355 PDNPDNS
+355 PNNPDNS
-362 NYTDLVENYSGYSED
+362 SYTDLVENYSGYSEEYD
-377 YDEENDPD
+377 EEDDPDNPDNGNYVDTVSSSYEEYDEENDPD

-393 DTVSSGYVEYDGE
+393 DTVSS
-406 NDPDNPDNGNYVD
+406 NYE
-419 TVSSNY
+419 
-425 AEYDEENDPDNPDN
+425 EYDEENDPDNPDN

-451 IDTSEAYRE
+451 IDTGEAYKEAR
-460 VGSSSEPVQSKPQQ
+460 GSSEPVQSKPQQ

>member
-85 TTDSYLSAQPEIEDV
+85 TTDSYLSGHSEIEDV
-100 ADTVEE
+100 VEPME
-106 LVDEVEVKNVIT
+106 DIVDEVEVEDVIT
-118 PMETVPTV
+118 PTETLPTV

-157 SKEEVPTVVEEAP
+157 SKEEVPTVEEEAP

-204 DEGEP
+204 DEGET
-209 ETSDESEL
+209 ETSE
-217 EDSSSELDDD
+217 
-227 ESEEAVV
+227 ESEEVVV

-248 EDIHTS
+248 EDIIS
-254 EEVVTTATLSSDG
+254 DKEVVTTATISSDG

-273 ELEDSED
+273 ELEDYDESA
-280 SDDSVGSDNDEL
+280 DSVDSEEDGL

-302 VDLVGESVSESG
+302 VDLVGVSGSESG

-355 PDNPDNS
+355 PDNLDNS
-362 NYTDLVENYSGYSED
+362 NYTDLVENYSGYSEE

-393 DTVSSGYVEYDGE
+393 DTVSS
-406 NDPDNPDNGNYVD
+406 NYE
-419 TVSSNY
+419 
-425 AEYDEENDPDNPDN
+425 EYDEENDPDNPDN

-451 IDTSEAYRE
+451 IDTGGDYSESR
-460 VGSSSEPVQSKPQQ
+460 GSSEPIQSRPQQ

>member
-85 TTDSYLSAQPEIEDV
+85 TTDSYLSGHSEIEDV
-100 ADTVEE
+100 VEPME
-106 LVDEVEVKNVIT
+106 DIVDEVEVEDVIT
-118 PMETVPTV
+118 PTETLPTV

-157 SKEEVPTVVEEAP
+157 SKEEVPTVEEEAP

-204 DEGEP
+204 DEGET
-209 ETSDESEL
+209 ETSE
-217 EDSSSELDDD
+217 
-227 ESEEAVV
+227 ESEEVVV
-234 SSSSGEFDFPDEEV
+234 SSSYGEFDFPDEEV

-273 ELEDSED
+273 ELEDSDD

-355 PDNPDNS
+355 PNNPDNS
-362 NYTDLVENYSGYSED
+362 NYTDLVENYSGYSEE

-393 DTVSSGYVEYDGE
+393 DTVSS
-406 NDPDNPDNGNYVD
+406 NYE
-419 TVSSNY
+419 
-425 AEYDEENDPDNPDN
+425 EYDEENDPDNPDN

-451 IDTSEAYRE
+451 IDTGGDYSESR
-460 VGSSSEPVQSKPQQ
+460 GSSEPIQSRPQQ